1 MSETKPKENTPP
13 RPNWHNYVRSLAD
26 RTVPLPV
33 EFVQSAEHIN
43 QLPHTGRPEFAFVG
57 RSNVGKSSLL
67 NYIAGQK
74 QLARVSRTP
83 GRTQLINL
91 FTVDGGAFFFH
102 DLPGYGFAVSPRET
116 QAHWEKHLTEFFA
129 HRNSL
134 IGIFFLVD
142 CRRDVAPEDV
152 ALCKWLRSQKL
163 QVLIILTK
171 CDKVHKSK
179 LFALKQNVAKSFLT
193 APEFV
198 VCTSSQEKVGLDVLC
213 AAISGLLETKQGE
226 FL

>member
-1 MSETKPKENTPP
+1 MSELKAKENTPS
-13 RPNWHNYVRSLAD
+13 WKAYLHALAD
-26 RTVPLPV
+26 RKVPLPV
-33 EFVQSAEHIN
+33 EFVQSAEHIE

-57 RSNVGKSSLL
+57 RSNVGKSTLL

-91 FTVDGGAFFFH
+91 FSVDKGAFYFH

-116 QAHWEKHLTEFFA
+116 QAHWEKHLSEFFA

-142 CRRDVAPEDV
+142 CRRDVVAEDV
-152 ALCKWLRSQKL
+152 ALCKWLRSQNL

-179 LFALKQNVAKSFLT
+179 LPQVRQAVARSFLT
-193 APEFV
+193 APEYV
-198 VCTSSQEKVGLDVLC
+198 VCTSSQDKVGLEILC
-213 AAISGLLETKQGE
+213 TALSGLMENKQGE
-226 FL
+226 FA